1 MRSEKK
7 KIKLEKAEFSPRT
20 KKIVTTVAVTLAVCL
35 FFIWLGA
42 GMYISVPEEER
53 GDLLPTFLMYAIFP
67 LLIALFGA
75 KRIYIIA
82 NGGED
87 PDPSVTEQQSDTAKQ
102 EDEAG

>member
-1 MRSEKK
+1 M
-7 KIKLEKAEFSPRT
+7 EKAEFSPRT

-35 FFIWLGA
+35 FFVWLGA
-42 GMYISVPEEER
+42 GMYVSVPEEER
-53 GDLLPTFLMYAIFP
+53 GGLLPMFLMYAVFP

-87 PDPSVTEQQSDTAKQ
+87 PDPSVTEQQSDTAEQ
-102 EDEAG
+102 DEEAEDS